1 MLNLSKISICAIGL
15 CILSAAISPAL
26 LRASEKPVKLAFK
39 ITGQTDRIQ
48 IISKEKVCTTPQ
60 KGERFTSE
68 IKSKRLIV
76 RKSFK
81 TGDNE
86 ITTKFKV
93 SKIKVSVNGKD
104 APSLDPLQESEVKT
118 DILGKKIVN
127 KDSAKDQFIPDMSL
141 ILPDKAVK
149 PGDTWKQTIK
159 PTKAYPAELEI
170 NFKFSKVEEV
180 NGSKCALI
188 NAKCLSN
195 EVFKDRF
202 AKSYLSIRNRI
213 HFDIAKGKVVKN
225 TSQTEFILTWLKA
238 LKGLPL
244 QRATFSTTSMS
255 LVGKNK

>member
-1 MLNLSKISICAIGL
+1 MSLY
-15 CILSAAISPAL
+15 ILSSTISPAL
-26 LRASEKPVKLAFK
+26 LKADEKPVKLAFK

-68 IKSKRLIV
+68 IKSKRLII

-86 ITTKFKV
+86 ITTRFKTA
-93 SKIKVSVNGKD
+93 KIKVSVNGKD
-104 APSLDPLQESEVKT
+104 APSIEPLQESSVKT
-118 DILGKKIVN
+118 DILGKKMIN
-127 KDSAKDQFIPDMSL
+127 KDNPKEQFIPDMSL
-141 ILPDKAVK
+141 ILPDKPVK
-149 PGDTWKQTIK
+149 PGDTWKQILK

-170 NFKFSKVEEV
+170 NFKFSKIEEI

-195 EVFKDRF
+195 EIFKDRF

-213 HFDIAKGKVVKN
+213 HFDIARGKVVKN

-255 LVGKNK
+255 LVGKTK